1 MVPLHFC
8 PGSASAVSLWVHQAI
23 GPSLR
28 FSRGVFHQCR
38 LVLEGALQVNEIYA
52 QRAGTGACSPIFER
66 GTAGLLAS
74 VLPLSGRLRSA
85 TADG

>member
-38 LVLEGALQVNEIYA
+38 LVLEGALQVNEYLCP
-52 QRAGTGACSPIFER
+52 ACRNGCVQPDF
-66 GTAGLLAS
+66 
-74 VLPLSGRLRSA
+74 
-85 TADG
+85 